1 MCWLSLGIITNTHT
15 KCRSVTVGLG
25 GEGIGRGRKEEEEEE
40 EEEEEGW
47 HVEQSTL
54 RVKVISIIIIM
65 NKSNNTTNRF
75 TYSLR

>member
-25 GEGIGRGRKEEEEEE
+25 GEGIGRGRKE

>member
-25 GEGIGRGRKEEEEEE
+25 GEGIGRGRKEEEE

>member
-25 GEGIGRGRKEEEEEE
+25 GEGIGRGRKEEEEE